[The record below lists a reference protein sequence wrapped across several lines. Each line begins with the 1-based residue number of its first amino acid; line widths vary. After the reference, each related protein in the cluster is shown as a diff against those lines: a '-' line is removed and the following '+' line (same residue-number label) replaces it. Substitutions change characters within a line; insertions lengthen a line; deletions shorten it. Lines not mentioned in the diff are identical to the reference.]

1 MLGEGVLYHRAA
13 LAASELAILPESM
26 YPPRAETVYRLG
38 VEQALQGRTVAARD
52 LIPIYIRPPEAEEVW
67 QVRHGSQSG

>member
-1 MLGEGVLYHRAA
+1 LGEGVLYHREAVV
-13 LAASELAILPESM
+13 ASGLAILPESI

-38 VEQALQGRTVAARD
+38 VERAAQGHPVAARD

-67 QVRHGSQSG
+67 QARHGSQSG